1 MPRNNV
7 PVQTVKPEQI
17 RRVRELRK
25 HQTPDEKI
33 LWEELRG
40 SRLGVIS
47 ADSSSSLAIYCHRA
61 ALVVELDGTGHH
73 QQPGYDRFPDEAFTK
88 LSIRTLRFSNQ
99 EVRNNPGAVVS
110 QSGAGAHLTT

>member
-7 PVQTVKPEQI
+7 RVQTVKPEQI
-17 RRVRELRK
+17 RRARTAQASDAGRK
-25 HQTPDEKI
+25 DS
-33 LWEELRG
+33 LGELRG

-61 ALVVELDGTGHH
+61 ALVVELDGTGHQ